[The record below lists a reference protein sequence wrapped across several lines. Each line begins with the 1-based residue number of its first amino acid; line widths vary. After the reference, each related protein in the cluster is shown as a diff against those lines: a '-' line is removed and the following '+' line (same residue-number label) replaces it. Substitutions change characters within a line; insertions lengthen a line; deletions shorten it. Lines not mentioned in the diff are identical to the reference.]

1 MPRAKGRLPKCCH
14 TDGVDGSIAL
24 LGTCCVGFTPVVSLP
39 SGEIRESHRVESEV
53 VGLGGRVV
61 TVVTVVSVTGP
72 RNGGGLFDCSAPTPR
87 GFVRF
92 YGHFGPHTSQDWL
105 DFNCGT
111 TQRGGECFSPHFG
124 SLFFGGKSG
133 SMQNPYM
140 QCPQGSSLRCG
151 FLRCGICP
159 RSNTQVITQ
168 MFSVGVFRCLLRNTG
183 FSCN

>member
-1 MPRAKGRLPKCCH
+1 M
-14 TDGVDGSIAL
+14 
-24 LGTCCVGFTPVVSLP
+24 
-39 SGEIRESHRVESEV
+39 
-53 VGLGGRVV
+53 GGRVV

-151 FLRCGICP
+151 FLRCGMPEVKYTGDHADVFGRGYCIP
-159 RSNTQVITQ
+159 LHYSVIYYSNFYFVSLLQYYSSLHFQFPAEV
-168 MFSVGVFRCLLRNTG
+168 SGWVGRARGGFEKNLNSKIFYSRAESELGFRHV
-183 FSCN
+183 